1 MSETPVFPPLF
12 AGLAV
17 QGALDPMD
25 KARSE
30 AALGCD
36 AGLIVY
42 NMAANALTAAI
53 VFAPEVPLREA
64 TAMLPVCGVGF
75 QNALGALAPPEV
87 GVHLEW
93 GGGLRVNG
101 ASCGRLRV
109 DAATRQPDA
118 VPDWLIVGLELPLT
132 LAAQDPGKT
141 PEATAL
147 YEEGCTEV
155 APVHL
160 LEAWSRHT
168 LVWINRWSESGNKG
182 LHAEWRGL
190 AWNLGE
196 EVDVFGK
203 HGTFLGVDDRFGML
217 LRSDSGTE
225 LVPLTRLLETAA

>member
-12 AGLAV
+12 SGMAV

-42 NMAANALTAAI
+42 NNAANALTAAI

-64 TAMLPVCGVGF
+64 MAMLPVYGVGF

-87 GVHLEW
+87 AVHLEW
-93 GGGLRVNG
+93 DGKLRVNG

-109 DAATRQPDA
+109 DASTDDPEA
-118 VPDWLIVGLELPLT
+118 VPDWLIVGLEVPLT
-132 LAAQDPGKT
+132 LAAQDPGII
-141 PEATAL
+141 PDATAL

-155 APVHL
+155 SPVHL
-160 LEAWSRHT
+160 LEAWSRHA
-168 LVWINRWSESGNKG
+168 LVWINRWSEDGNKA
-182 LHAEWRGL
+182 LHEEWRGL

-196 EVDVFGK
+196 DVDLLGK
-203 HGTFLGVDDRFGML
+203 RGTFLGVDEEFGML
-217 LRSDSGTE
+217 LRNESGTD
-225 LVPLTRLLETAA
+225 LVPLTRLLESSE